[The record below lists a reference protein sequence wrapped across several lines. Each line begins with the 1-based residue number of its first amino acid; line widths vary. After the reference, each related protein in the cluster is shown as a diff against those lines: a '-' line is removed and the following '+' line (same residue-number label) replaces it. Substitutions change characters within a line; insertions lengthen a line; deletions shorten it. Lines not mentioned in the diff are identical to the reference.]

1 MAKLKGTDGEGTYFS
16 GPVQSDD
23 GFLFTSTSTTP
34 TNSSAYKLYK
44 DASNDL
50 YWWDGTTASQLN
62 DQGGGGGSLDAA
74 YSNGSS
80 ISLDAGAITLTDNTA
95 GALNSM
101 AFVQTGAKSGNI
113 LDFSVDEA
121 MTGKAI
127 AIDMNLG
134 IAANA
139 IFIDNGATAR
149 TGSDILVTDDSTGAH
164 SVIDINDSGSG
175 ASIGF
180 DWTGSYNGSPGGSA
194 ISLTFD
200 NTDALDTNGILVT
213 RGTGARSAP
222 VLNVDDSSTGT
233 VPVIDID
240 FDGIYAGNAIDVT
253 YGTAAAT
260 GNAIDLNMG
269 TNLAGNGININL
281 AGARSAPAIVID
293 GGNTD
298 AGTDDHV
305 IDINQTG
312 VLNSNILDITYSSGA
327 SDGNAISL
335 AMGTNVAGMAI
346 DISSAATGTS
356 NEGSALNIAHT
367 GNLGAGADVV
377 RIHSTGSPSST
388 SNLLSIEQDTGAGS
402 AGAYA
407 VYINATGTNVEAL
420 KVDAGGVVFDE
431 TLSVAGATTLSTVL
445 YKDLTEVVTATNV
458 ITAAETGSVFFLN
471 SGTEFVSTLPAPAA
485 GLHFTFIVTAA
496 PSGASYTITTNGS
509 NNIIVGSVHSS
520 TGGNADS
527 ETSGADTVTF
537 ADGASVVGDL
547 AEFWCDGTNWFV
559 KAFCDADAGIT
570 IDTAS

>member
-1 MAKLKGTDGEGTYFS
+1 MAKLNGTDGGGTYFA
-16 GPVQSDD
+16 GPVQSND
-23 GFLFTSTSTTP
+23 GFLFTSASTAP
-34 TNSSAYKLYK
+34 TNSDAFKLYR
-44 DASNDL
+44 SGTDL
-50 YWWDGTTASQLN
+50 YLWDGTTSTQLN

-80 ISLDAGAITLTDNTA
+80 IGLDAGAITLTDNTV

-113 LDFSVDEA
+113 LDFSVDA
-121 MTGKAI
+121 ALTGSAI
-127 AIDMNLG
+127 ALDMNLG
-134 IAANA
+134 IAATG
-139 IFIDNGATAR
+139 IFIDNGGTAR
-149 TGSDILVTDDSTGAH
+149 TGADILVTDDSTGAH
-164 SVIDINDSGSG
+164 SVIDINSSGSG

-180 DWTGSYNGSPGGSA
+180 DWTGSYNGSPGGAA

-200 NTDALDTNGILVT
+200 NTDALDTDGLLVT
-213 RGTGARSAP
+213 RGTGARTGA

-233 VPVIDID
+233 AHIIDID
-240 FDGIYAGNAIDVT
+240 FDGIFVGNAVDIT

-269 TNLAGNGININL
+269 TNLAGNAVNINL

-293 GGNTD
+293 GTNTD

-312 VLNSNILDITYSSGA
+312 VLNSNVLDITYSSGA

-356 NEGSALNIAHT
+356 GEGAGLNIAHT
-367 GNLGAGADVV
+367 GNLAAGADVV

-420 KVDAGGVVFDE
+420 KVDAGAVVFDE

-471 SGTEFVSTLPAPAA
+471 SATEFVSTLPAPAA

-509 NNIIVGSVHSS
+509 NNIIVGTVHSS

-527 ETSGADTVTF
+527 ETAGCDTITF
-537 ADGASVVGDL
+537 ADGVSVVGDTV
-547 AEFWCDGTNWFV
+547 EVWCDGTNWFA

-570 IDTAS
+570 FDTAS